1 MISDR
6 VSAPKHATLA
16 IASGSTVT
24 VWNCDCNG
32 NDNNTENDGTTTFD
46 SFLPNDPS
54 VVDLVWNHT
63 GKVLCCVVETHSID
77 NDIIALLSAQSG
89 RLLSSFGKQT
99 PIQGTLAA
107 AFGGKS
113 RYLCMGTV
121 DGGVL
126 IWDLKKQAQARRFK
140 ISSPCLQ
147 VCLDPTD
154 AFVFALG
161 EWNLSIYRLREAKLV
176 AEIQPPN
183 DSDDDNSATRD
194 RRSTLSKLSCFT
206 ISSQAPYLIAVG
218 SHGGRVW
225 IYDLSTTT
233 MASNLYTDNSDRVTP
248 PLKEWTLSNAPVVKL
263 DFVGA
268 LNRLVVASENHVGVY
283 EYQSGKPLFHVEFD
297 LEMKRD
303 QVTSMS
309 CSGNLVAVGRA
320 SGIVVLWDWEL
331 KRQVA
336 SFDAPAPVQRI
347 AFAPQ
352 GTTSPSLVPVETPK
366 AQPIPVPA
374 RTPKAQPIPVPART
388 PKSQPAP
395 VPVRMPKA
403 QPVPEPVKM
412 HKAQPTSHQ
421 PVLAATASSNNNDS
435 RALPQTRLRASPDT
449 TQQDN
454 PTQPGWQENVVGMG
468 SVQAQPI
475 THQPVLAA
483 TGSGTTNNRV
493 LPQTRLRESPETAP
507 QDNQTQL
514 ATQENVVGLGA
525 VQDMIRDEVDRVRE
539 DMQDAFRNLHVDMLR
554 QFQMQSEDLNFALAK
569 QLHSIDHLSE
579 ENRFLREE
587 NRSLQQENDSLR
599 NR

>member
-1 MISDR
+1 MNSDS
-6 VSAPKHATLA
+6 VAAAAPQHATLA

-32 NDNNTENDGTTTFD
+32 NNGNTENDGTTTFD

-63 GKVLCCVVETHSID
+63 GKVLCCVVETQSIDND

-89 RLLSSFGKQT
+89 RLLSSFGRQT
-99 PIQGTLAA
+99 PIQGALAA

-126 IWDLKKQAQARRFK
+126 IWDLKKQAQARRFQ
-140 ISSPCLQ
+140 ISSPCRH

-161 EWNLSIYRLREAKLV
+161 EWSLSVYRLREAKLV
-176 AEIQPPN
+176 AEIQPPSDKDKYDN
-183 DSDDDNSATRD
+183 DATEDDRSAQ
-194 RRSTLSKLSCFT
+194 SKLSCFT

-233 MASNLYTDNSDRVTP
+233 TTMASSGSVTL
-248 PLKEWTLSNAPVVKL
+248 PLKEWTLSNAPIVKV

-283 EYQSGKPLFHVEFD
+283 EYQSGKPLFHIEFD
-297 LEMKRD
+297 LDLERD
-303 QVTSMS
+303 RVTSMS
-309 CSGNLVAVGRA
+309 CCNANLVAVGRA
-320 SGIVVLWDWEL
+320 SGQVLVWDWEL
-331 KRQVA
+331 QTQVA
-336 SFDAPAPVQRI
+336 SFDALAPVQRI
-347 AFAPQ
+347 AFAPHHQ
-352 GTTSPSLVPVETPK
+352 GTTTSPVLVETPK
-366 AQPIPVPA
+366 AQPVPV
-374 RTPKAQPIPVPART
+374 
-388 PKSQPAP
+388 P

-403 QPVPEPVKM
+403 QPASTPVPVPARM
-412 HKAQPTSHQ
+412 PKAQPALVPVPVRTPKAQPLTHQ
-421 PVLAATASSNNNDS
+421 LVVAAAAGSNNNNN
-435 RALPQTRLRASPDT
+435 RALPQTRLGASPDT
-449 TQQDN
+449 TQQTN
-454 PTQPGWQENVVGMG
+454 PTQPARQENVVGIG
-468 SVQAQPI
+468 SVQ
-475 THQPVLAA
+475 
-483 TGSGTTNNRV
+483 
-493 LPQTRLRESPETAP
+493 
-507 QDNQTQL
+507 
-514 ATQENVVGLGA
+514 

-554 QFQMQSEDLNFALAK
+554 QFQIQSEDLNFALAK
-569 QLHSIDHLSE
+569 QLQSMDRLSV

-587 NRSLQQENDSLR
+587 NKSLQQENGILR

>member
-1 MISDR
+1 MNSGS
-6 VSAPKHATLA
+6 VSAPAEHATLA

-24 VWNCDCNG
+24 VWNCDG
-32 NDNNTENDGTTTFD
+32 NNRNAEHDGTTTFD

-63 GKVLCCVVETHSID
+63 GKVICCVVETQSID
-77 NDIIALLSAQSG
+77 DDIIALLSAQSG
-89 RLLSSFGKQT
+89 QLLSSFGKQT
-99 PIQGTLAA
+99 PIQGALAA

-161 EWNLSIYRLREAKLV
+161 EWSLSVYRLREARLV
-176 AEIQPPN
+176 IEIQPPDGN
-183 DSDDDNSATRD
+183 DMFEDDNGATGDGRSAQ
-194 RRSTLSKLSCFT
+194 SKLSCCT

-233 MASNLYTDNSDRVTP
+233 MASSESVTL
-248 PLKEWTLSNAPVVKL
+248 PLKEWTLSNAPIVKL

-283 EYQSGKPLFHVEFD
+283 EYQSGKPLFRIEFD
-297 LEMKRD
+297 LEMKKD

-309 CSGNLVAVGRA
+309 CKGNLVAVSQA
-320 SGIVVLWDWEL
+320 SGNIQVWDWEL
-331 KRQVA
+331 QRQVA

-352 GTTSPSLVPVETPK
+352 HGATSPVLAETPK
-366 AQPIPVPA
+366 AQPVSVPV
-374 RTPKAQPIPVPART
+374 RTPNA
-388 PKSQPAP
+388 QPAP
-395 VPVRMPKA
+395 VPVRTPKA
-403 QPVPEPVKM
+403 QHAPVPVEAP
-412 HKAQPTSHQ
+412 KAQTI
-421 PVLAATASSNNNDS
+421 
-435 RALPQTRLRASPDT
+435 
-449 TQQDN
+449 TQQQVHQDN
-454 PTQPGWQENVVGMG
+454 LTRPARQENVVGMG
-468 SVQAQPI
+468 PVQAQPV

-483 TGSGTTNNRV
+483 AGSNNNNRA
-493 LPQTRLRESPETAP
+493 LAQ
-507 QDNQTQL
+507 NQLKTFPDTTQQEYPTQL
-514 ATQENVVGLGA
+514 VRQENVVGIGS

-554 QFQMQSEDLNFALAK
+554 QFQTQSEDLNFALAK
-569 QLHSIDHLSE
+569 QLQSMERLSV

-587 NRSLQQENDSLR
+587 NKSLQQENGILR
-599 NR
+599 DR

>member
-1 MISDR
+1 MNSDS
-6 VSAPKHATLA
+6 VSAPQHATLA

-24 VWNCDCNG
+24 VWNCEG
-32 NDNNTENDGTTTFD
+32 NNNTENEGTTFD
-46 SFLPNDPS
+46 PFLPND

-63 GKVLCCVVETHSID
+63 GKVICCVVETQYID

-99 PIQGTLAA
+99 PIQGCLAA
-107 AFGGKS
+107 AFGGTS
-113 RYLCMGTV
+113 RYLCMGTA

-140 ISSPCLQ
+140 IASPCLQ

-161 EWNLSIYRLREAKLV
+161 EWNLSIYHLREARLV

-183 DSDDDNSATRD
+183 DNDDEASGDG
-194 RRSTLSKLSCFT
+194 RSPQSKLSCFA
-206 ISSQAPYLIAVG
+206 ISSQAPYLTAVG
-218 SHGGRVW
+218 SRGGRVW
-225 IYDLSTTT
+225 IYDLLTTT
-233 MASNLYTDNSDRVTP
+233 NARNLNTTSSGSATP
-248 PLKEWTLSNAPVVKL
+248 PLKEWILSNAPIVKL

-283 EYQSGKPLFHVEFD
+283 EYQSCKPLFQVEFD

-303 QVTSMS
+303 KVTSMS
-309 CSGNLVAVGRA
+309 CKANLVAVGRA
-320 SGIVVLWDWEL
+320 SGKVLVWDWEL
-331 KRQVA
+331 RTQVA
-336 SFDAPAPVQRI
+336 SFDAPAPVQRV

-352 GTTSPSLVPVETPK
+352 GTTSSVPVGT
-366 AQPIPVPA
+366 A
-374 RTPKAQPIPVPART
+374 
-388 PKSQPAP
+388 
-395 VPVRMPKA
+395 KA
-403 QPVPEPVKM
+403 QPV
-412 HKAQPTSHQ
+412 THQ
-421 PVLAATASSNNNDS
+421 PALAATGSNNNGN
-435 RALPQTRLRASPDT
+435 QVRASPDT
-449 TQQDN
+449 TQQEKS
-454 PTQPGWQENVVGMG
+454 TRLARQENVVGM
-468 SVQAQPI
+468 S
-475 THQPVLAA
+475 
-483 TGSGTTNNRV
+483 S
-493 LPQTRLRESPETAP
+493 
-507 QDNQTQL
+507 
-514 ATQENVVGLGA
+514 

-599 NR
+599 SR